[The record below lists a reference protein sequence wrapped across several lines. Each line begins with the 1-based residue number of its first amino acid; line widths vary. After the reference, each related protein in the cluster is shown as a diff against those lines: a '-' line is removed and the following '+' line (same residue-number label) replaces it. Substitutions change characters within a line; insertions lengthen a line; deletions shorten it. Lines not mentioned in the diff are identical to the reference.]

1 MRHAG
6 VRRSAS
12 FFFLNLHNHP
22 FIRNKQ
28 TMQFQ
33 PARSPPRSAAASISA
48 LQSICVL
55 SLCGATH
62 THTHTHTHTW
72 STVCQWAAPVWE
84 CHLYSHHQIHPGGCP
99 HQALLI
105 YHRLAR
111 GDDGNWFYWGLPLDA
126 TTPSPLLP
134 YSSASTNSSILLHDH
149 GNFISRKTIFIFFFF
164 PHVKERGWSYC
175 KWWVVERIRW

>member
-62 THTHTHTHTW
+62 THTHTHTHGPSCASGQRRCENAICTHTIR
-72 STVCQWAAPVWE
+72 STLAAVHTKPCLFITGWHVATMVIDFIE
-84 CHLYSHHQIHPGGCP
+84 AYPLTP
-99 HQALLI
+99 
-105 YHRLAR
+105 
-111 GDDGNWFYWGLPLDA
+111 LPLPLFSHTPLPLQIAASCYMTTA
-126 TTPSPLLP
+126 TLSAARPSL
-134 YSSASTNSSILLHDH
+134 
-149 GNFISRKTIFIFFFF
+149 FFFFF